1 MTDGAEGDGAE
12 HEKTFYIAKWD
23 SFITWKFLNV
33 GGMLLPLFNYAL
45 FLFERDPPPLPTPP
59 TSSSPFDVASLFL
72 NEINKET
79 RDAGRREQ
87 WMFGLRSSFRHA
99 EEVKV
104 CYLSIIKI
112 YYENKFFAEADI
124 TIVFTCAA
132 NGDEGK
138 KKN

>member
-1 MTDGAEGDGAE
+1 
-12 HEKTFYIAKWD
+12 
-23 SFITWKFLNV
+23 
-33 GGMLLPLFNYAL
+33 MLLPLFNYAF
-45 FLFERDPPPLPTPP
+45 FLFERDPPPLPTPS

-87 WMFGLRSSFRHA
+87 WMFGLRSSFFHA

-112 YYENKFFAEADI
+112 YYENKFFAEADVM
-124 TIVFTCAA
+124 IVFTCAA
-132 NGDEGK
+132 NGMEGK
-138 KKN
+138 KVNYLERFFKRFP